1 MLRTNGPAAA
11 GWTPPDLARAI
22 CGRCER
28 ARHRVVMDGYAVWST
43 VRRDIPGIA
52 GTPDNAET
60 SSDCALTACTLPR
73 LHNGACWAAQIDRY
87 GAPAA
92 VIAVTVAVSSA
103 SHPAT
108 PARTGAA
115 QGIIL
120 SAPGCACFTAHSLI
134 QQQTPNLR

>member
-1 MLRTNGPAAA
+1 MVMQYGQRFGGTYPGSPELPITR
-11 GWTPPDLARAI
+11 
-22 CGRCER
+22 
-28 ARHRVVMDGYAVWST
+28 RHL
-43 VRRDIPGIA
+43 
-52 GTPDNAET
+52 
-60 SSDCALTACTLPR
+60 LTAHLCACTLPR